1 MQQKLCSEGSGSF
14 HDGERS
20 SGLHSLYAQR
30 EYPYEYRGFSI
41 TGKLPPKN
49 GGLTAARGM
58 RRSLSD
64 GRDTAQFLISRR
76 RTRSVGT
83 RAHQDELKHQDGHE
97 ELLARESEREKIGTS
112 DRSPDHYRGFH
123 LGQDLSVD
131 VGPDWNAEALG
142 QGCCSGPD
150 TTWCLLAAPHGGLA
164 ASTID
169 GIGTGGS
176 PQWRLARIRTELA
189 QARTRLLCERA
200 HTQHLSRERQ
210 EVAEKERS
218 LSQQVD
224 VAVMV
229 IAALKEQINAS
240 ENELERRERQ
250 VLSIHEFLETAAR
263 QETSGKVRIQSF
275 IENLL
280 RRIALAET
288 LLEDYQRRQTPA
300 TNRDKPCRIT
310 KSRSAGCQLSCDVHG
325 NAPVQ
330 RPLSELSEQR
340 EQREQR
346 ERLVRSS
353 RLFCRPEH
361 RDDIWN
367 QRLRSAGYEA

>member
-83 RAHQDELKHQDGHE
+83 RAHQDELKHQDEHE
-97 ELLARESEREKIGTS
+97 ELLVRDSEREKIGTS

-123 LGQDLSVD
+123 LGQDLGVD

-176 PQWRLARIRTELA
+176 PQRRLARVRTELA
-189 QARTRLLCERA
+189 QAQTRLLCERA

-218 LSQQVD
+218 LSRQVD

-310 KSRSAGCQLSCDVHG
+310 KSRSAGCQLSCGVHG
-325 NAPVQ
+325 NVPVQ
-330 RPLSELSEQR
+330 RPLSELS

-367 QRLRSAGYEA
+367 QRRRSAGYEA